1 VPRKGRPRRRTLKT
15 DPYLGFAVFAAAGMA
30 TWSLDQLLRLTLLWV
45 VLFVFA
51 LVYASGRR
59 MQFSYGYSD
68 LARGAVAGLLMAGP
82 MLLAAR
88 SFLLGTSQRL
98 FPAQNTLT
106 LLWGVVLL
114 MPAVEALYF
123 RGFVQEE
130 RGLWASVLLY
140 AGAGVVYFL
149 PATWDEHLPVLAVL
163 VGGMGLLGFVYG
175 YLRAMYGLAA
185 SATCQAV
192 VHCVLFL
199 VPHLIQGL
207 AGP

>member
-1 VPRKGRPRRRTLKT
+1 VPRKGRPRRRSLTT
-15 DPYLGFAVFAAAGMA
+15 DPFFGFAVLAAAGVA
-30 TWSLDQLLRLTLLWV
+30 TWSLNQPLRLTLLWA

-59 MQFSYGYSD
+59 MSIAYSYSD
-68 LARGAVAGLLMAGP
+68 LARGAVAGLLMSGP
-82 MLLAAR
+82 ILLTA
-88 SFLLGTSQRL
+88 SGLLLGTSQRL
-98 FPAQNTLT
+98 FPVQDTLA
-106 LLWGVVLL
+106 LFWGVVLL
-114 MPAVEALYF
+114 MPAAEALYF
-123 RGFVQEE
+123 RGFLQEE

-149 PATWDEHLPVLAVL
+149 PVTWDGHLPVLAIL

-185 SATCQAV
+185 SAICQVV

-199 VPHLIQGL
+199 VPHLVQGF
-207 AGP
+207 AAP

>member
-1 VPRKGRPRRRTLKT
+1 VPRKGRPRRKTLKT
-15 DPYLGFAVFAAAGMA
+15 DPYLGFAAFVAAGAA
-30 TWSLDQLLRLTLLWV
+30 TWGVDQLLRLTLLWL
-45 VLFVFA
+45 VLFVFT

-59 MQFSYGYSD
+59 MSFSYRYSD
-68 LARGAVAGLLMAGP
+68 LARGAVAGLLMSGP
-82 MLLAAR
+82 ILLAAA
-88 SFLLGTSQRL
+88 SFLLGTTQRL
-98 FPAQNTLT
+98 FPAQSTLT

-114 MPAVEALYF
+114 MPAAEALYF
-123 RGFVQEE
+123 RGFLQEE
-130 RGLWASVLLY
+130 RGLWASVVLY
-140 AGAGVVYFL
+140 AGAGAVYFL

-163 VGGMGLLGFVYG
+163 MGGMGLLGFVYG

-199 VPHLIQGL
+199 VPQLMQSL